1 MHKAEWPD
9 VECKLR
15 VELEQ
20 YHEYTFII
28 YFLDF

>member
-15 VELEQ
+15 VK
-20 YHEYTFII
+20 YHEYTLII
-28 YFLDF
+28 YFLDV